1 MNEFEHSA
9 AEYVSK
15 LHYYQH
21 MLQSTP
27 TSEITQD
34 ILVQLKRLD
43 DARQATI
50 NQFMIIHDRV
60 QVQWLLEILHFI
72 SITYIQINLSFSTK
86 HTWYQRVKQIKSSL
100 IVPPWTL
107 VTKVALFRNKDQV
120 RLHPV
125 QQRPWWR
132 LPRLS
137 PHLSIQWQVK
147 YAYFTLC
154 NDIFHEN

>member
-1 MNEFEHSA
+1 MNEFEHSS

-60 QVQWLLEILHFI
+60 QVYDCLKFCILLSL
-72 SITYIQINLSFSTK
+72 TYIQINFSFSTK

-100 IVPPWTL
+100 IL
-107 VTKVALFRNKDQV
+107 
-120 RLHPV
+120 
-125 QQRPWWR
+125 
-132 LPRLS
+132 LP
-137 PHLSIQWQVK
+137 
-147 YAYFTLC
+147 
-154 NDIFHEN
+154 